1 MKKHTLFSFRR
12 CPFAIRARWAIKV
25 SGLKV
30 EIREVNLKDK
40 PSELIKNSATKT
52 VPLLILNN
60 GEVLEESLEI
70 MIWALQNSKENYL
83 NKYFERN
90 LQKEIINMI
99 KENDEIF
106 KFHLDRFKYSSR
118 YDQNKKEFH
127 FSEAFKYLE
136 KWNNLL
142 KRSIKRKWLIGEKET
157 IADWSIWP
165 FVRQFKIACD
175 NQKIT
180 NYFDEPLNSWFNYF
194 DKHENINDVM
204 YKYRFWEE
212 TSALEIFPKN

>member
-30 EIREVNLKDK
+30 EIREVNLKNK
-40 PSELIKNSATKT
+40 PSELIKNSVKKT

-60 GEVLEESLEI
+60 GEILEESLEI
-70 MIWALQNSKENYL
+70 MIWALQNSKENCL
-83 NKYFERN
+83 HKYFEKN
-90 LQKEIINMI
+90 LQQDIIKI
-99 KENDEIF
+99 IRENDHIF

-118 YDQNKKEFH
+118 YDEINKEFH
-127 FSEAFKYLE
+127 FSEAYKFVE
-136 KWNNLL
+136 KLNNIL
-142 KRSIKRKWLIGEKET
+142 KISIRNKWLIGEQET

-180 NYFDEPLNSWFNYF
+180 NYFDEPINSWFNF
-194 DKHENINDVM
+194 FAKHENLNDVM
-204 YKYRFWEE
+204 FKYRFWEE
-212 TSALEIFPKN
+212 TSSLDIFPKN